1 VLEPWLG
8 RAAFDQSQ
16 VAPKLRFRVEAED
29 KTSPAP
35 LRLKIEINTREIEA
49 YAGAQT
55 IPYRVENPW
64 FTGEAEIATFSREEM
79 LATKLRALLQRN
91 KGRDLL
97 DLSHAPA
104 VFDGLDP
111 APVIALFLRYL
122 EAAEL
127 AIPRAEAERRMFQ
140 KLVNPGFLA
149 DIRPLLTAAEADQLT
164 DEAMRAAFADV
175 FTRLVA
181 GLPGEPWARTVEMA
195 ERFGVDLGE
204 TASP

>member
-1 VLEPWLG
+1 
-8 RAAFDQSQ
+8 
-16 VAPKLRFRVEAED
+16 
-29 KTSPAP
+29 
-35 LRLKIEINTREIEA
+35 
-49 YAGAQT
+49 
-55 IPYRVENPW
+55 
-64 FTGEAEIATFSREEM
+64 
-79 LATKLRALLQRN
+79 
-91 KGRDLL
+91 
-97 DLSHAPA
+97 
-104 VFDGLDP
+104 
-111 APVIALFLRYL
+111 VIALLLRYL

-127 AIPRAEAERRMFQ
+127 AIPRAEAEKRMFQ

-149 DIRPLLTAAEADQLT
+149 DIRPFLTAAEAEQLT